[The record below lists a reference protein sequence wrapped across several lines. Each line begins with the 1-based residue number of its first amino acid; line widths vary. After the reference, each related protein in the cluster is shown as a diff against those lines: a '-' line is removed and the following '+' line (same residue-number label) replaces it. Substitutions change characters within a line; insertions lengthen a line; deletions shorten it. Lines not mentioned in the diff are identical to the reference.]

1 MENNLTNIENN
12 SSKKTLTNNSYE
24 KYFQQSPKINNKKN
38 RPLTGRQNHHFFLD
52 NKIKK
57 DKFFLLSRGTILQ
70 KQMKRYS
77 NEELI
82 KIIGPMNKLNK
93 RAGNMNKNKKKLLKN
108 FLGEK
113 KIKINFDEKNEKK
126 TESLNQEK
134 NRIKELNI
142 KIKDPNNINIMD
154 SLNTNINNRTLSCTT
169 TRRRQDKHLP
179 KGYIQYEN
187 SLLNSFHKDNNKTY
201 NIKDIKQ
208 RAQES
213 DIFFLKARSFKE
225 VKKYESNKDKE
236 KFFNIKLGS
245 DVFNIKN
252 DLNNLMKSG
261 ELYLFKKNKIPF
273 SKESNSFWSMKVS
286 TPSYMNYPSVEYNIL
301 NPGVKNNTKTREII
315 YKECLNNKLLNP
327 IYKQKS
333 MGTFYDITKAGMN
346 KNLAYNKLYEENN
359 KVFYKNDDTC
369 TAYFDT
375 YKNYDSLIP
384 KPFFTQ
390 ANKNVYT

>member
-12 SSKKTLTNNSYE
+12 SSKNTLTNNSYE
-24 KYFQQSPKINNKKN
+24 KYFQQSPKKNNWKN
-38 RPLTGRQNHHFFLD
+38 RPLTGRQNHHIFID

-57 DKFFLLSRGTILQ
+57 DKFFLLSRGTNLQ

-77 NEELI
+77 NEELL
-82 KIIGPMNKLNK
+82 KIIGPLNKLNK
-93 RAGNMNKNKKKLLKN
+93 RAGNMNKNKKKILKY

-113 KIKINFDEKNEKK
+113 KMKINFDTKK
-126 TESLNQEK
+126 KERAESLNQEK
-134 NRIKELNI
+134 NKIKELNI
-142 KIKDPNNINIMD
+142 TIKNPNNVNIMNT
-154 SLNTNINNRTLSCTT
+154 LNTNINSRTLSSFT
-169 TRRRQDKHLP
+169 TRRRQDKLLP
-179 KGYIQYEN
+179 KGYIQYES
-187 SLLNSFHKDNNKTY
+187 SLLNSFHKDKNKIY

-208 RAQES
+208 KAQES
-213 DIFFLKARSFKE
+213 DIFFLRARSFKE
-225 VKKYESNKDKE
+225 AKKYESNKDKE

-245 DVFNIKN
+245 DVFNAKN

-273 SKESNSFWSMKVS
+273 SKESDSFWSMKVS

-301 NPGVKNNTKTREII
+301 NPGVKNNTKTREKI
-315 YKECLNNKLLNP
+315 YKECLNYKLLNP

-346 KNLAYNKLYEENN
+346 KNLAYNKLYDENN

-369 TAYFDT
+369 TAYLDT
-375 YKNYDSLIP
+375 YKNYESLIP

-390 ANKNVYT
+390 ANKNVYV

>member
-1 MENNLTNIENN
+1 MENNFSNIENN
-12 SSKKTLTNNSYE
+12 SSKKTLTNYSYE

-52 NKIKK
+52 NKINK
-57 DKFFLLSRGTILQ
+57 DKYFLLSKGTILQ

-77 NEELI
+77 NEELS
-82 KIIGPMNKLNK
+82 KIIGPLNKLNK

-113 KIKINFDEKNEKK
+113 KIKINFETKK
-126 TESLNQEK
+126 QGGTESLNEEK
-134 NRIKELNI
+134 NKIKELNI
-142 KIKDPNNINIMD
+142 KIKEPNNISIIDTLNIKI
-154 SLNTNINNRTLSCTT
+154 SNRTMSST
-169 TRRRQDKHLP
+169 TRKGQDKYLP
-179 KGYIQYEN
+179 KGYTQYEN
-187 SLLNSFHKDNNKTY
+187 SLLNSFHKNKDKIY

-208 RAQES
+208 KANES
-213 DIFFLKARSFKE
+213 DIFFLRGRSYKE

-252 DLNNLMKSG
+252 DFNNLMKSG
-261 ELYLFKKNKIPF
+261 ELHLFKKNKIPF
-273 SKESNSFWSMKVS
+273 SKESNSFWTMKVS

-301 NPGVKNNTKTREII
+301 NPGVKNNTKTRENI

-333 MGTFYDITKAGMN
+333 LGTFYDITKAGTN
-346 KNLAYNKLYEENN
+346 KNLAYNKLYDENN
-359 KVFYKNDDTC
+359 KVFYKSDDTC
-369 TAYFDT
+369 TAMIET
-375 YKNYDSLIP
+375 YKNYQSLIP

-390 ANKNVYT
+390 ANKNVYV